1 MYGTG
6 EPQYVNRMGFR
17 FRRSCSVLPGIRF
30 NLSKR
35 GVSTSVGVRGAHV
48 TYGSSGTRETVGI
61 PGTGLSYTQQ
71 SAPGG
76 GHRSGHT
83 LLWLVLACFFLWL
96 IFGR

>member
-1 MYGTG
+1 
-6 EPQYVNRMGFR
+6 MGFR
-17 FRRSCSVLPGIRF
+17 FRRSCSVLPSIRF

-71 SAPGG
+71 SAPGR
-76 GHRSGHT
+76 GHRGGHT